1 MHDYRTAYQSCLT
14 ENRDSNHKTD
24 KLQDERYATPQAA
37 SEFCNKRKPL
47 CLFDGLDCHE
57 ENFIIDCHKF
67 RVAQFSSIRVC
78 KSSYKVI
85 PEKEFHSINGIGP

>member
-1 MHDYRTAYQSCLT
+1 MKDTQLEHHKQLADFVIN
-14 ENRDSNHKTD
+14 EN
-24 KLQDERYATPQAA
+24 
-37 SEFCNKRKPL
+37 
-47 CLFDGLDCHE
+47 LFAFLDRLDCHE